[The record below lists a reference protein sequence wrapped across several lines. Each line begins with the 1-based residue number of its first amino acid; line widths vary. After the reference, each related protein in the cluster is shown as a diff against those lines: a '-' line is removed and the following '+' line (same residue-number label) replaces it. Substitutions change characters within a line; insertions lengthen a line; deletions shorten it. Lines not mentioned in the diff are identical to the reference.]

1 VDGFEERR
9 FGDGRFAHTVFT
21 GGSGPPV
28 IVLHEMAGLSPGAVA
43 FGRRL
48 IQADFSVHLPMFF
61 GRPEQNGTARG
72 LLGLFCVRREFSL
85 LRLGKTSPVG
95 SWVRAL
101 ARDVYDPS
109 AGPGVGVV
117 GMCLTGGLALA
128 SVIEPAVHAAVS
140 AHPGLPAVIP
150 LVPRPLSR
158 RRRGSVDLS
167 ACDLDRAARRG
178 TPVLALRFRHD
189 PVCPPERLDTI
200 GRSFRA
206 ELNRV
211 PETLEYDEV
220 CPPIP
225 RAAHSVLTKEY
236 VDDPDH
242 PTAIASRKVVAF
254 LTEHLRH
261 STSHES

>member
-1 VDGFEERR
+1 VDGFAERR
-9 FGDGRFAHTVFT
+9 FDDGRFAHTVFK

-28 IVLHEMAGLSPGAVA
+28 IVLHEVAGLSPGAVA
-43 FGRRL
+43 FARRL
-48 IQADFSVHLPMFF
+48 IDADFTVHLPLFF
-61 GRPEQNGTARG
+61 GRPEQAGTARG

-85 LRLGKTSPVG
+85 LRVGKTSPVG

-101 ARDVYDPS
+101 ARDVYDPA

-128 SVIEPAVHAAVS
+128 SVMEPAVRAAVS
-140 AHPGLPAVIP
+140 AHPGLPGVIP
-150 LVPRPLSR
+150 LVPPPLSR

-167 ACDLDRAARRG
+167 ASDLDQAAKQD

-200 GRSFRA
+200 GRCFRA
-206 ELNRV
+206 ELHCV
-211 PETLEYDEV
+211 PEFLEYDEV
-220 CPPIP
+220 RPPIP

-254 LTEHLRH
+254 LTGHLHRPH
-261 STSHES
+261 Q

>member
-9 FGDGRFAHTVFT
+9 FDDGRFAHTVFK

-28 IVLHEMAGLSPGAVA
+28 IVLHEVAGLSPTTVA
-43 FGRRL
+43 FARRL
-48 IQADFSVHLPMFF
+48 IEAHFSVHLPMFF
-61 GRPEQNGTARG
+61 GRPEQEGTAGG

-128 SVIEPAVHAAVS
+128 SVIEPAVHAVVS

-150 LVPRPLSR
+150 LVPLPLSR

-167 ACDLDRAARRG
+167 AGDLDRAAKRD

-200 GRSFRA
+200 GRCFRA

-211 PETLEYDEV
+211 PETLAYDEV

-236 VDDPDH
+236 VDHPDH
-242 PTAIASRKVVAF
+242 PTAIASRKVVAY
-254 LTEHLRH
+254 LSEHLQPQH
-261 STSHES
+261 Q